1 MGKFSAANAA
11 FYGFGLIKRDPLT
24 FLGVTLLFVAFGVVL
39 ALTFVPAYARMIEAF
54 STGDSD
60 AITQASLQFW
70 ATAGPVYLLIVPVYM
85 VALGAL
91 NRSLV
96 FGQSQGWVLGL
107 KLGMDEVRV
116 VVVTIVGYILA
127 FLPYLGCVI
136 VGVILAGVIAAAA
149 GANQNPAA
157 AAALVLLVPAYIA
170 GVVLMIWIGVRL
182 SLAAPAS
189 VGEGRFVIFESWS
202 MTKGRFWSLFLA
214 YLLLLILILVAE
226 LIIVAVVVAV
236 GGVAFSSIGSGKE
249 LDLSA
254 FTSASLGPLVIVGSG
269 IYGAI
274 ATFMSGAFFGVA
286 ARGYI
291 DWKES
296 TQASAAPAS

>member
-1 MGKFSAANAA
+1 MSKFSAGDAA
-11 FYGFGLIKRDPLT
+11 FYGFGLVKRDPMT

-39 ALTFVPAYARMIEAF
+39 SLTFVPAYAHMIEQL
-54 STGDSD
+54 STNDPE
-60 AITQASLQFW
+60 AMAAATFQFW
-70 ATAGPVYLLIVPVYM
+70 GVTGPVYLLMIPLYM
-85 VALGAL
+85 VGLGAL

-96 FGQSQGWVLGL
+96 FGQSEGWVLGL

-116 VVVTIVGYILA
+116 FVVTIVGYILA
-127 FLPYLGCVI
+127 ILPYVGCALLGVL
-136 VGVILAGVIAAAA
+136 LATALAAAA
-149 GANQNPAA
+149 GMGENPAA
-157 AAALVLLVPAYIA
+157 AAAFLLVVPAYI
-170 GVVLMIWIGVRL
+170 GGIVLMIWIGVRL
-182 SLAAPAS
+182 SFAAPAS

-214 YLLLLILILVAE
+214 YLLLFIILFVIE
-226 LIIVAVVVAV
+226 IVIVVLAISI
-236 GGVAFSSIGSGKE
+236 GGVAMSALGSGEE

-254 FTSASLGPLVIVGSG
+254 FTSVSLGPAVIVGSG
-269 IYGAI
+269 VYGVVV
-274 ATFMSGAFFGVA
+274 TFFSGAFFGVA